1 MDGQLVFV
9 HQQAD
14 PLDRLLGAVPRLVV
28 AFGFII
34 APDDLLAGGFP
45 HDFVIDDPEPRHV
58 DAHVRRRLI
67 DALVARDL
75 CQNRTDD
82 RETLDVAVIIDRRLS
97 VRLQVVRVDHIDV
110 AEVRRRG
117 FVCDVDRVAEGQVPD
132 REGLKFCIA
141 GADAP
146 LILVIQLRQAGRQLP
161 AARPRRRHDDER
173 LRGLDVRVGAVAFI
187 GHDDIDFRR
196 VALRLMM
203 NVRPQAVIFQ
213 LIDEFIGSRLAEIL
227 RHDDA
232 VHIQPQRA
240 QLIDQPQH
248 VRAVR
253 DPEIRPD
260 LIALEVGAADDK
272 DDLRL
277 FFQRQEDAA
286 LGVALKPRKHAARV
300 HIVEQLSA
308 KFQIQLVVELADPLQ
323 DLLALQLDISIVIK
337 TLFHA

>member
-1 MDGQLVFV
+1 
-9 HQQAD
+9 
-14 PLDRLLGAVPRLVV
+14 
-28 AFGFII
+28 
-34 APDDLLAGGFP
+34 
-45 HDFVIDDPEPRHV
+45 
-58 DAHVRRRLI
+58 
-67 DALVARDL
+67 
-75 CQNRTDD
+75 
-82 RETLDVAVIIDRRLS
+82 
-97 VRLQVVRVDHIDV
+97 
-110 AEVRRRG
+110 
-117 FVCDVDRVAEGQVPD
+117 
-132 REGLKFCIA
+132 
-141 GADAP
+141 
-146 LILVIQLRQAGRQLP
+146 
-161 AARPRRRHDDER
+161 
-173 LRGLDVRVGAVAFI
+173 
-187 GHDDIDFRR
+187 
-196 VALRLMM
+196 MM